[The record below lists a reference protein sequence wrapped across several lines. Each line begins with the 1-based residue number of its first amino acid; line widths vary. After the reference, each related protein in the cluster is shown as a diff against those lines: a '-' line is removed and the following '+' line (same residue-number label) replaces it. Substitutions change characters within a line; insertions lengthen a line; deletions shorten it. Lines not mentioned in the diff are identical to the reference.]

1 MFICLVLFYMEVSFD
16 KINTTSPSK
25 WNENIDS
32 QVLFIRLYREL
43 TAIINRIIYCIETL
57 EQ

>member
-1 MFICLVLFYMEVSFD
+1 MFIWLVLFYMEVSFD
-16 KINTTSPSK
+16 KINTISPSK

>member
-16 KINTTSPSK
+16 KINIISPSK
-25 WNENIDS
+25 WNKNIDS

-43 TAIINRIIYCIETL
+43 TTIINIIIYCIETL